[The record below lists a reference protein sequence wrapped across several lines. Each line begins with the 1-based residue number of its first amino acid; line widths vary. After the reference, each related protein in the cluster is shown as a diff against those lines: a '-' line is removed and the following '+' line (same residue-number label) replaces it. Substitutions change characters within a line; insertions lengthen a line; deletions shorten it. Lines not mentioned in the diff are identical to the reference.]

1 MRSPTAADVV
11 RVWELGR
18 ERALW
23 YRGLLL
29 LAPCYPERTFR
40 ELAALTIGQR
50 NIALFGLRQ
59 RLFGPE
65 LSAVVTCPHCGQRSE
80 FTAQVNELCPHQPLE
95 EPPALPAP
103 EFGLAVSGTQ
113 LRCRC
118 LTSNDLARAVL
129 ENPGIVANP
138 GLVQRTIL
146 EARADGAEVPAQSL
160 PEAVL
165 GAIGEAVVENDP
177 VSEVMIGVDCAE
189 CGHAWSAPLDPVS
202 YLWTELASAAQ
213 KLLNDVH
220 LLASA
225 YGWREPDIL
234 AMSAIRRKFYIEK
247 TAQ

>member
-18 ERALW
+18 ERASW

-29 LAPCYPERTFR
+29 LAPGYPDRTFR

-65 LSAVVTCPHCGQRSE
+65 LSAVVACPQCGQRSE
-80 FTAQVNELCPHQPLE
+80 FTAQVGDLCPHKPLE
-95 EPPALPAP
+95 ETPAPPVP
-103 EFGLAVSGTQ
+103 EFGVAISGTQ

-118 LTSNDLARAVL
+118 LTSEDLARAPS
-129 ENPGIVANP
+129 ENSGITANP
-138 GLVQRTIL
+138 GLLQRTIL
-146 EARADGAEVPAQSL
+146 EAWADGAEIPAQSL
-160 PEAVL
+160 SEAVL
-165 GAIGEAVVENDP
+165 GAIGGAVVENDP
-177 VSEVMIGVDCAE
+177 VSELTIGVDCAE

-202 YLWTELASAAQ
+202 YLWTEFANAAQ
-213 KLLNDVH
+213 RLLNDVH
-220 LLASA
+220 VLAGA

-234 AMSAIRRKFYIEK
+234 AMSAMRRKFYIEK
-247 TAQ
+247 TGQ